1 MAQRRD
7 LAVDRYWTRIVE
19 SADRGFVLEPEQFYI
34 FATRERLR
42 IPPDLCAELVPFD
55 ATKGELE
62 GFLERLVV
70 ELDATGFLDNIE
82 KRPGMVRNLRHWF
95 QRGEVTEQELR
106 TLHGVVTEL
115 SRGRMR
121 RGRPE
126 KDATPPWR
134 A

>member
-1 MAQRRD
+1 MTNETH
-7 LAVDRYWTRIVE
+7 V
-19 SADRGFVLEPEQFYI
+19 
-34 FATRERLR
+34 
-42 IPPDLCAELVPFD
+42 
-55 ATKGELE
+55 ATKGELDI
-62 GFLERLVV
+62 FLGRLIA
-70 ELDATGFLDNIE
+70 ELDASGFLDNQE

-121 RGRPE
+121 RGRQPR
-126 KDATPPWR
+126 DDVTAPWDE